1 MSRSQQ
7 TKSQPKD
14 ENYIFAGGRYKGFSV
29 KEVLEVNA
37 GYILWLQEQTDMD
50 FHHDIISK
58 AEDTPTQT

>member
-37 GYILWLQEQTDMD
+37 QYILWIAANTDLD
-50 FHHDIISK
+50 FVHTVIEA